1 MPRFFLF
8 FIAIFVSSLAN
19 VPGSRLVAQTSA
31 AQVEFTKCWQFAEPE
46 SEIVA
51 LSADSRAVFAST
63 SDARITSVA
72 LTTGEKLWSTEV
84 GGSIASNLL
93 TFGDRL
99 YLVAHRGNSPGD
111 QASLK
116 SLAKETGILAKDLPI
131 QRGERYYVESDASG
145 IIVVSSSGDVYLVSA
160 GGDHILW
167 HRKPTG
173 SVVGKPY
180 INGGTIVL
188 SSSDRN
194 LIRLSV
200 KTGEIDFIKQLPN
213 APSVVFSS
221 RSGDLFYG
229 DSRGDLSSVT
239 ERWTLKLGAQVSELF
254 ELDGTLIVSSYDNFL
269 YRISPRNGDVKWRKR
284 LAGRIAGTSL
294 APDKSLLVFIL
305 GDSTALLLEPK
316 RGRTV
321 GQIALGAPIEAAVI
335 PRTFDGG
342 SIVSL
347 NGDVLAFANGSC
359 HAKKAPAVTAR
370 ALPNPK

>member
-19 VPGSRLVAQTSA
+19 VPESRLVAQTTAS
-31 AQVEFTKCWQFAEPE
+31 QVEFTKCWQFAEPE

-51 LSADSRAVFAST
+51 LSADSRAVFTST

-72 LTTGEKLWSTEV
+72 RTTGEKLWSTEV

-93 TFGDRL
+93 NFGDRL
-99 YLVAHRGNSPGD
+99 YLVAHRGNSRGD

-116 SLAKETGILAKDLPI
+116 SLTKETGILVKDLPI
-131 QRGERYYVESDASG
+131 HRGERYYVESDASG
-145 IIVVSSSGDVYLVSA
+145 IIVVSSSGDVYSVSA
-160 GGDHILW
+160 SGDQILW

-180 INGGTIVL
+180 INGGAIVL
-188 SSSDRN
+188 SSAERN
-194 LIRLSV
+194 LIRLSA
-200 KTGEIDFIKQLPN
+200 KTGEIDFIKQLAY

-229 DSRGDLSSVT
+229 DARGNLSSVT

-254 ELDGTLIVSSYDNFL
+254 EVDETLIVSSHDNFL
-269 YRISPRNGDVKWRKR
+269 YRISPRNGDVRWRRR

-294 APDKSLLVFIL
+294 ATDKSLLVFIL
-305 GDSTALLLEPK
+305 GDSTAILLEPK

-321 GQIALGAPIEAAVI
+321 GQIALGTPIEAAVI

-347 NGDVLAFANGSC
+347 NGDVLAFATGSC
-359 HAKKAPAVTAR
+359 DAKKAPAVTAS
-370 ALPNPK
+370 ALPNSK

>member
-1 MPRFFLF
+1 MPRFLLF
-8 FIAIFVSSLAN
+8 FIAVFLSGLTH
-19 VPGSRLVAQTSA
+19 GLESRLVAQTTAS
-31 AQVEFTKCWQFAEPE
+31 QVEFAKCWQFAEPE
-46 SEIVA
+46 SEIVE
-51 LSADSRAVFAST
+51 LSADSRVVFAST
-63 SDARITSVA
+63 GDARITSVA
-72 LTTGEKLWSTEV
+72 PATGEKLWSTEI
-84 GGSIASNLL
+84 GGSIVSNLL

-111 QASLK
+111 PASLK
-116 SLAKETGILAKDLPI
+116 SLTKETGIVAKDLPI
-131 QRGERYYVESDASG
+131 HRGERYYLESDASG

-160 GGDHILW
+160 GGDQILW

-180 INGGTIVL
+180 INGGAIVL
-188 SSSDRN
+188 SSAERN
-194 LIRLSV
+194 LIRLST
-200 KTGEIDFIKQLPN
+200 KTGEIDFIKQLPY

-229 DSRGDLSSVT
+229 DARGNLSSVT

-269 YRISPRNGDVKWRKR
+269 YRISARNGDVKWRRR

-294 APDKSLLVFIL
+294 ATDKSLLVFIL
-305 GDSTALLLEPK
+305 GDPTALLLEPK

-321 GQIALGAPIEAAVI
+321 GQIALGTPIEAAVI
-335 PRTFDGG
+335 PRTFNGG
-342 SIVSL
+342 SVVAL
-347 NGDVLAFANGSC
+347 NGEVLAFAAGSC
-359 HAKKAPAVTAR
+359 DAKKAPAITAS